1 MKKNFKIVVTDE
13 NDNLVLKSDFRD
25 FVKEVV
31 SSDNSCGYDTMAH
44 QIEFSDFA
52 DMIKEMLIESWLG

>member
-13 NDNLVLKSDFRD
+13 NDNLVFKSDFRD

-31 SSDNSCGYDTMAH
+31 SSDNSCGYDTRAYE
-44 QIEFSDFA
+44 IEISDFA
-52 DMIKEMLIESWLG
+52 EIIKENIIESWLG